1 MCIHLHEQ
9 PKNEIKETIPFILAL
24 ERIKYFG
31 KIYQNKSKTYT
42 LKTTILC

>member
-24 ERIKYFG
+24 ERIKYLG
-31 KIYQNKSKTYT
+31 KIYQKSKTYT
-42 LKTTILC
+42 LKTTIRC